1 VNDQSKLRR
10 FDWLHLL
17 PVIVTLIFVL
27 FQGIDF
33 FGKNKVSIF
42 PNQTNNV
49 NSSLSGIL
57 ITSRIILELIYL
69 TLAVKILLKLN
80 AKGSSKNYK
89 VGYFWIFFLIT
100 LRIVKNLVVI
110 PIFIFQYK
118 YSIPVIQTAHIG
130 ETAILINAI
139 DKYYEEDPTNFQR
152 SLEPLKITD
161 AIHVQ
166 KKANAADTK
175 HFAIACLSQCPG
187 VSVKMAEAILSNYS
201 SLENF
206 LNASEEEIASLKH
219 GTRKVGPAVAKR
231 LYMLCHSPFN

>member
-1 VNDQSKLRR
+1 MYIIDIRERELIK
-10 FDWLHLL
+10 LL
-17 PVIVTLIFVL
+17 PSIESKQLPVGDIWFGVDPETNTPKGIIAERKTIRDLEASILDGRYREQRTRLLSYAQEISAQPLYIIEGTFQQTTGRLSPEALMKTL
-27 FQGIDF
+27 
-33 FGKNKVSIF
+33 
-42 PNQTNNV
+42 
-49 NSSLSGIL
+49 
-57 ITSRIILELIYL
+57 
-69 TLAVKILLKLN
+69 
-80 AKGSSKNYK
+80 
-89 VGYFWIFFLIT
+89 
-100 LRIVKNLVVI
+100 LR
-110 PIFIFQYK
+110 FQYK

-161 AIHVQ
+161 TIHVQ
-166 KKANAADTK
+166 KKANATDTK

-201 SLENF
+201 SLEDF